1 MIWEAFQ
8 VGLSNALVAG
18 GQALGNL
25 FHNLV
30 LQQQNFA
37 SFFQAFVTQASVI
50 WLDFVALILG
60 VAP

>member
-18 GQALGNL
+18 GQALGIL
-25 FHNLV
+25 FQNLV

-37 SFFQAFVTQASVI
+37 TLFQAIFTQFSAI
-50 WLDFVALILG
+50 WLDFLSLILG
-60 VAP
+60 VS